1 MSGIVVVVVDDVV
14 VVVVVAVVVVV
25 VAAVGFSHL
34 FFSQTESNLSKR
46 LSFCHHCFF
55 LFLDFLNLVGRSR
68 RICLRAKGVRYF
80 AFYHKP

>member
-14 VVVVVAVVVVV
+14 VVVVVVAVAVVVVV

-55 LFLDFLNLVGRSR
+55 SFF
-68 RICLRAKGVRYF
+68 GVL
-80 AFYHKP
+80 

>member
-55 LFLDFLNLVGRSR
+55 SFSRFLESSRTHSSDLFEG
-68 RICLRAKGVRYF
+68 
-80 AFYHKP
+80 

>member
-1 MSGIVVVVVDDVV
+1 MSAIVVVDVV

-46 LSFCHHCFF
+46 LSFCHYCFF
-55 LFLDFLNLVGRSR
+55 LFLDFLNLARR
-68 RICLRAKGVRYF
+68 THRICLRAKDLRYF
-80 AFYHKP
+80 GFYHKP